1 MYKVFYMKC
10 TLCVYALRVSQ
21 THIRPSPESETKIFL
36 GRDIKNYEITF
47 FVKPLFRTN
56 LAHRAFFQT
65 KKFSYISLLIFICRK
80 EHAHQIV
87 ECLSKKK
94 HKCKQ
99 NKSVYERKKYTHQ
112 KDNSTRLLTALSI
125 FVLIV
130 NC

>member
-1 MYKVFYMKC
+1 MYMVRCGLLLFTCTYHFLLVSFYF
-10 TLCVYALRVSQ
+10 LCFTSRPIKIQ
-21 THIRPSPESETKIFL
+21 TK
-36 GRDIKNYEITF
+36 IKNYEITF

-56 LAHRAFFQT
+56 LAHRAFFKT

-80 EHAHQIV
+80 EHAHHIV